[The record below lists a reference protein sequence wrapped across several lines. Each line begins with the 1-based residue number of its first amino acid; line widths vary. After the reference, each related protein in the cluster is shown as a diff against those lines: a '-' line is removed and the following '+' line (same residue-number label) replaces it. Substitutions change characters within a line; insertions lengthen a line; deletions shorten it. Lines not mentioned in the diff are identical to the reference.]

1 MGFFLLKFS
10 NGFSLSTASVCIS
23 EDTKSTCFL
32 PEVLNFSFLF
42 LCSQH
47 LVFCIKHLIS
57 YLIPDLPKDL
67 RDRMRR
73 EKYLIQEMMYEA
85 ELERLQK
92 ERKERKK
99 NGKSYHNE
107 WP

>member
-1 MGFFLLKFS
+1 M
-10 NGFSLSTASVCIS
+10 
-23 EDTKSTCFL
+23 KSTSFL
-32 PEVLNFSFLF
+32 PEVLHFSFLF